1 MSTSA
6 HVRKSRSSE
15 KYKPKPRNEEI
26 EFEVFND
33 NESEERIYADNEY
46 EDDQLLEKGEGEGA
60 IKVDGKKEIQ
70 YKITDGN
77 TNQQM
82 FNNNLTNNSTHDNR
96 SQGPISGVAQIL
108 NQDPA

>member
-1 MSTSA
+1 MSTSP

-46 EDDQLLEKGEGEGA
+46 DD
-60 IKVDGKKEIQ
+60 D
-70 YKITDGN
+70 
-77 TNQQM
+77 
-82 FNNNLTNNSTHDNR
+82 
-96 SQGPISGVAQIL
+96 
-108 NQDPA
+108 